1 MLKGLPKL
9 LILGFLVALATLL
22 LNALVPYYFVESLVF
37 TSHRAEAS
45 QRLLDTLTELRGNLI
60 EAETG
65 QRGYLLTRNRAY
77 LQPYDMAQHE
87 VQVNLETL
95 HTLLADRP
103 EERER
108 LKYLEEQAQRKLD
121 ELKLTV
127 ELMQQGKAD
136 EAERLVTN
144 DHGNSLMQTLR
155 STITRLSSAERMRRM
170 EHVYR
175 ANNNAE
181 LAVLVFV
188 AIALIDAV
196 LFGFIFAYLV
206 RIIRSRGAVE
216 AAASEQSVILRG
228 VLNSMHEG
236 VIVADPQGRAVLTN
250 PAAERI
256 IGSRLTTF
264 RQAAR
269 TGLVKVLHADGTPYE
284 ESHMPLERAL
294 QGDLVVGE
302 RLQLVGQHGEAS
314 WLSFNS
320 MPILTE
326 SGEQT
331 GGVTVFRDVTHLKR
345 DADNLKALNT
355 QLSEGMA
362 ELAHQNQEIS
372 KLSELANVLQTC
384 RDEKEACT
392 VLSNSAA
399 GLFQGAAGALY
410 LLAASRNYLEL
421 CGRWGEIGTPP
432 QVIQPDDCWAI
443 RRGKVHRVCEEEGGL
458 CCAHVQSQDRPPE
471 GYLCVPMVAQGET
484 LGLLFLSLDGV
495 VLARGKEVLARF
507 AGTVAEQCALALSNL
522 RLREQLRYQSM
533 HDPLTGL
540 FNRRFLE
547 ATLDLELSRSARSG
561 QPLTVAMLDV
571 DHFKRFNDTFGHD
584 AGDVLLREFG
594 AVLKLSS
601 RDSDIACRYGGEEFM
616 LILPQ
621 TDMAMARECVER
633 VLQAVRTMEVNYAG
647 QLLGTVTVSAGVADY
662 HRNDTAEGL
671 VKRADNALYQA
682 KTAGRDRLV
691 AAS

>member
-1 MLKGLPKL
+1 MLKGLPKPL
-9 LILGFLVALATLL
+9 VLGFLIAVVTLL
-22 LNALVPYYFVESLVF
+22 LNALVPYYFVESLVS

-103 EERER
+103 EQEER

-127 ELMQQGKAD
+127 ELMQQGRAE
-136 EAERLVTN
+136 EAERLVAN
-144 DHGNSLMQTLR
+144 DHGNSMMQTLR
-155 STITRLSSAERMRRM
+155 ATITRLSSAERMRRM

-175 ANNNAE
+175 ANSNAE

-188 AIALIDAV
+188 AIALIDAL
-196 LFGFIFAYLV
+196 LFGCIFAYLV
-206 RIIRSRGAVE
+206 RIIRSRSAAEV
-216 AAASEQSVILRG
+216 AASEQSVILRG

-236 VIVADPQGRAVLTN
+236 VIVADRDGRALLTN

-269 TGLVKVLHADGTPYE
+269 SGLVKILHADGTPYE
-284 ESHMPLERAL
+284 ETQMPLERAL

-302 RLQLVGQHGEAS
+302 RLQLVGQHGDTS

-345 DADNLKALNT
+345 DADNLKALNV

-362 ELAHQNQEIS
+362 ELAHQNYEIS

-384 RDEKEACT
+384 RDEKEACG
-392 VLSNSAA
+392 VLSSSAA
-399 GLFQGAAGALY
+399 GLFQGAPGALY

-421 CGRWGEIGTPP
+421 CGSWGEIGTPP

-443 RRGKVHRVCEEEGGL
+443 RRGRVHRVCEEEGGL
-458 CCAHVQSQDRPPE
+458 CCAHVQNQDKPPE

-484 LGLLFLSLDGV
+484 MGLLFLSLDGV
-495 VLARGKEVLARF
+495 ALARGQDALARF

-621 TDMAMARECVER
+621 TDLAMARECVER

-671 VKRADNALYQA
+671 VKRADTALYQA